1 MTVSRRVYVGICT
14 AYMHYCIFL
23 YASVNFFLFDHANYL
38 LHTAPRARMFFLP
51 CYPSNE
57 WGSSPVGQSEISMTG
72 RHSHGRWVSLLYM
85 AFARQMR
92 WIGDVSIIITLDWE
106 KHIRVVKLC
115 MTFESGPEWI
125 QTVSWALYDLLLIQC
140 WCRTGSRPARPL
152 LPPPHLT
159 HSGRTATWRRRQ
171 VALWAKIIKI

>member
-1 MTVSRRVYVGICT
+1 MYACVNFSCSI
-14 AYMHYCIFL
+14 MLIFL
-23 YASVNFFLFDHANYL
+23 
-38 LHTAPRARMFFLP
+38 LHIAPRARMFFLP

-72 RHSHGRWVSLLYM
+72 RHSHGWWISLLYM

-92 WIGDVSIIITLDWE
+92 WTGDVSIIITLNWE

-125 QTVSWALYDLLLIQC
+125 ETLFWALYDLLLIQC
-140 WCRTGSRPARPL
+140 RSTRSTKIHKIHRSTRSTEPGSPPDLTRSQLCSCAKLLTVLLYCFYRHFLIQHAR
-152 LPPPHLT
+152 
-159 HSGRTATWRRRQ
+159 AVENQ
-171 VALWAKIIKI
+171 

>member
-1 MTVSRRVYVGICT
+1 MAVGIGINVSLCT
-14 AYMHYCIFL
+14 VYMNYCIFL
-23 YASVNFFLFDHANYL
+23 YMLVLIFLVDLAYFFATYNSKGQNV
-38 LHTAPRARMFFLP
+38 FLP

-72 RHSHGRWVSLLYM
+72 PHSHGRWNSLLYM

-92 WIGDVSIIITLDWE
+92 WTGDVSIIITLDWE

-125 QTVSWALYDLLLIQC
+125 ETLFWALYDLLLIQC
-140 WCRTGSRPARPL
+140 TF
-152 LPPPHLT
+152 LPVKKEDHNNEILEYPWGWSQDLHV
-159 HSGRTATWRRRQ
+159 Q
-171 VALWAKIIKI
+171 II